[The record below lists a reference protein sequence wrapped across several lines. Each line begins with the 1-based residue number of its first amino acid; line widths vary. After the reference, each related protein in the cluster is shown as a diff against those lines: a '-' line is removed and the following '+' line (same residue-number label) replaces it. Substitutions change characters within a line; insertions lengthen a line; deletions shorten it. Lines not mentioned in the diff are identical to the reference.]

1 MKTTKNYNNIYV
13 KNSMNSS
20 NKKSIA
26 EYIYVKKDKSGK
38 KQEKKFISKYVATID
53 IPYAKYILK

>member
-1 MKTTKNYNNIYV
+1 MKVINNYNSL
-13 KNSMNSS
+13 KNEKNNE

-26 EYIYVKKDKSGK
+26 EYIYIKKSKSGK
-38 KQEKKFISKYVATID
+38 KIEKKFISKYASTID